1 MLDSHGRKIDYLR
14 ISITDRCN
22 LRCQYCMPEELP
34 SINHTEIL
42 RFEEILEICRQA
54 VALGITKFK
63 VTGGEPLV
71 RKGCLPFLRSLK
83 NLPGVEQVT
92 ITTNGILL
100 KDCLSELEDIGI
112 DGINIS
118 LDTLNP
124 EIYEKMTRRNEFSQV
139 WDAIVAAQSSKIRTK
154 INCVLLKGINDHE
167 FFDLIHLARDYQLDV
182 RFIEIMPIGYGKG
195 FEGFDKKDLLEKI
208 AEKYPDYQV
217 EHQVH
222 GNGPASYVN
231 IPGFKG
237 CVGFIDAIHGKFCDQ
252 CNRIRL
258 TSDGIL
264 KLCLYYENGIDLKK
278 YLRSEASSEEI
289 LAAMQKTIMK
299 KPLEHQFHL
308 TAKEGSEE
316 LKNMSQIGG

>member
-1 MLDSHGRKIDYLR
+1 MIDSHGRKIDYIR

-22 LRCQYCMPEELP
+22 LRCQYCTPEDLP
-34 SINHTEIL
+34 SIGHTEIL
-42 RFEEILEICRQA
+42 RFEEILEICRHA
-54 VALGITKFK
+54 VSLGITKFK

-71 RKGCLPFLRSLK
+71 RKGCLSFLRNLK
-83 NLPGVEQVT
+83 NIPGVEQVT
-92 ITTNGILL
+92 ITTNGVFL
-100 KDCLSELEDIGI
+100 KDYLSELEDIGI

-124 EIYEKMTRRNEFSQV
+124 ETYEKMTRRNEFSRV
-139 WDAIVAAQSSKIRTK
+139 WNAIIAAQASKIRTK
-154 INCVLLKGINDHE
+154 INCVLLKGHNDHE

-208 AEKYPDYQV
+208 AKKYPDYQL
-217 EHQVH
+217 EQESH
-222 GNGPASYVN
+222 GNGPASYVS

-237 CVGFIDAIHGKFCDQ
+237 CIGFIDAIHGKFCDQ

-264 KLCLYYENGIDLKK
+264 KLCLYYENGLDLKK
-278 YLRSEASSEEI
+278 YLRSGASSEEL
-289 LAAMQKTIMK
+289 LAAMQNIIYK
-299 KPLEHQFHL
+299 KPAEHQFHL
-308 TAKEGSEE
+308 TAKEGTEE
-316 LKNMSQIGG
+316 IKNMSQIGG